1 MHQKTWL
8 TGSALAAL
16 AIFGNLHGAADE
28 SKESASATEAAASK
42 FAQPTDIAAFTG
54 RVTKNKVRMRVQP
67 NLDAKILKELAKDDL
82 VVVVGESEDFYA
94 IKPPSDTKGYV
105 FRTFV
110 LDNVIEG
117 NRVNVRLEPE
127 LDGPIIAQLSSGD
140 RVDGTISPLNS
151 KWIEITPPSSVRF
164 YIAKE
169 YLEKI
174 GDPDLMTRIQQ
185 RRSEVNSLLSTAYS
199 MSQAE
204 LQKPFPEINLNGA
217 ISTYNKIIQNFGD
230 FPEQVARAKELLTSV
245 QEKYL
250 QTKIAYLETRAQ
262 LLDQVYQKSG
272 AETVTPPSAPTQE
285 STDEINDFADNSN
298 EGTVTAKST
307 APKVSQW
314 TISEQKLIDEWLK
327 DNANGTAAQFYDE
340 QSAHAVT
347 LKGIVENYNRNIKNK
362 PGDYLLVN
370 ASTHLPTA
378 YLYSTHVNLQD
389 LVGHEVTIK
398 VVPRPNNN
406 FAFPAYFVLT
416 HD

>member
-8 TGSALAAL
+8 TGSAFAAL
-16 AIFGNLHGAADE
+16 ALLGNLHGAADE
-28 SKESASATEAAASK
+28 TKDPQSTSEAPVSK
-42 FAQPTDIAAFTG
+42 FAQPTDIAPFTG

-94 IKPPSDTKGYV
+94 IKPPADTKGYV

-127 LDGPIIAQLSSGD
+127 LDGPIIAQFSSGD

-151 KWIEITPPSSVRF
+151 KWIEVTPPSSVRF

-174 GDPDLMTRIQQ
+174 GDPDLMSRIQH
-185 RRSEVNSLLSTAYS
+185 RRTEVNSLLSTAYS

-204 LQKPFPEINLNGA
+204 LLKPFPEINLNGA
-217 ISTYNKIIQNFGD
+217 ISTYNKIIQQFGD

-250 QTKIAYLETRAQ
+250 QSKIAYLETRAQ
-262 LLDQVYQKSG
+262 LLDEVYQKSG
-272 AETVTPPSAPTQE
+272 QEQQAQKQASITPERPLEEFNISDNEATVTGKSVTVKMTQWN
-285 STDEINDFADNSN
+285 TN
-298 EGTVTAKST
+298 
-307 APKVSQW
+307 
-314 TISEQKLIDEWLK
+314 EQKLIDQWLQ
-327 DNANGTAAQFYDE
+327 DNPNATAEQFYDD
-340 QSAHAVT
+340 QSAHSVS
-347 LKGIVENYNRNIKNK
+347 LKGIVEHYNRNIKNK
-362 PGDYLLVN
+362 PGDFLLVN
-370 ASTHLPTA
+370 PSTHLPTA

-389 LVGHEVTIK
+389 LVGHEITLQ

-406 FAFPAYFVLT
+406 FAFPAYFVLG